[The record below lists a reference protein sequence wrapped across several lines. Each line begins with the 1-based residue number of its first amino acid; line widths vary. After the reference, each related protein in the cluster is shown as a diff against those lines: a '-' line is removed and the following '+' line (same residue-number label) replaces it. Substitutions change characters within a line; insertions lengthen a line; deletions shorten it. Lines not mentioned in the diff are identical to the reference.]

1 MRRVPRE
8 GLTPLSFHR
17 MHVGLIVLIA
27 LIVLVCQGPG
37 AILRVLAGLLT
48 LAVILIVVVWLI
60 SITPWAQEQAR
71 RTELE
76 QKAREQVQQHG
87 DQLYYDENGVA
98 RVRK

>member
-1 MRRVPRE
+1 
-8 GLTPLSFHR
+8 

-37 AILRVLAGLLT
+37 AILRALAGLLT

-60 SITPWAQEQAR
+60 SITSWAQEQAH

-76 QKAREQVQQHG
+76 QKAREQVQQHDG
-87 DQLYYDENGVA
+87 QLYYDEDGVA
-98 RVRK
+98 RVRQ

>member
-17 MHVGLIVLIA
+17 MYIGLIVLIA

-37 AILRVLAGLLT
+37 AILRALAGPLT

-87 DQLYYDENGVA
+87 GQLY
-98 RVRK
+98 

>member
-1 MRRVPRE
+1 
-8 GLTPLSFHR
+8 

-37 AILRVLAGLLT
+37 AILRALAGLLT

-87 DQLYYDENGVA
+87 GQLYYDEDGVA